1 VDRDVPAGE
10 REIERDGAAEAPA
23 GAGDEGAPGGVGH
36 VSRSSSQNSVAAGNG
51 DRVMQIT
58 PPARPRRH
66 DGFNRWRDATT
77 DRRGTAMTRTRTA
90 IAIALTAAAT
100 ALAGHQIVNAAA
112 SRTDT
117 GTARSFVTP
126 RLDGRRLDVRYSAA
140 RPADPAMTAA
150 RFCRLRGF
158 ETVAGYSTQPAS
170 ATRTIGDF
178 AAADGARTA
187 FYAIRCERAA
197 DAASFA
203 RG

>member
-1 VDRDVPAGE
+1 
-10 REIERDGAAEAPA
+10 
-23 GAGDEGAPGGVGH
+23 
-36 VSRSSSQNSVAAGNG
+36 
-51 DRVMQIT
+51 MQIT

-77 DRRGTAMTRTRTA
+77 DRRGT
-90 IAIALTAAAT
+90 
-100 ALAGHQIVNAAA
+100 
-112 SRTDT
+112 
-117 GTARSFVTP
+117 
-126 RLDGRRLDVRYSAA
+126 
-140 RPADPAMTAA
+140 AMTAA